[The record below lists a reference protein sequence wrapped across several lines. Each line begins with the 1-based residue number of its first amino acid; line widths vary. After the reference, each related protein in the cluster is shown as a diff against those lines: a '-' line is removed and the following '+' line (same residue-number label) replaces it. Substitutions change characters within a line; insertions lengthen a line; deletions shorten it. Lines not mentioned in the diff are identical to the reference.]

1 MGDDAGLGLLTSVLS
16 GIVSGVAKAGPVV
29 RQGIRMADPRKLK
42 PLIEAA
48 QKSSA
53 FRPIPY
59 LENNP
64 VIRKIPEWARG
75 FVGVATSPAGI
86 ATELGLGGM
95 LTSSASQPTVAPAKP
110 KPKLT
115 VPVDTNPDR
124 TVAPPP
130 AAQPRVDASTTQI
143 LDQGVVTAPRQTQQ
157 VIPATPVA
165 PPTTLFPF
173 TPEGQFQRY
182 FQTPEFDYVFG
193 ERSRGVGAP
202 TTAEEMLALASQLRA
217 EKEAPL
223 ATYYRAQ
230 SAAGRSQMDKVK
242 EALGYAEGSDL
253 AKWAEANPMLA
264 QRLFAQKT
272 AKTQKPVVTQ
282 D

>member
-29 RQGIRMADPRKLK
+29 RQGVRMADPRKLK
-42 PLIEAA
+42 PVIESI
-48 QKSSA
+48 QKSSV

-64 VIRKIPEWARG
+64 VIRRIPEWARG
-75 FVGVATSPAGI
+75 FAGLATSPAGI
-86 ATELGLGGM
+86 AGELGLGGM
-95 LTSSASQPTVAPAKP
+95 LTSSTAQPTVAPAKP
-110 KPKLT
+110 KPKPA
-115 VPVDTNPDR
+115 VPVDTKPDP
-124 TVAPPP
+124 TVAPQP

-143 LDQGVVTAPRQTQQ
+143 LDQGVVTAPRQTRQ
-157 VIPATPVA
+157 VIPTTPVA

-193 ERSRGVGAP
+193 GRSRGEGAP
-202 TTAEEMLALASQLRA
+202 STAEEMLALAAQLRA
-217 EKEAPL
+217 EKDVPA

-230 SAAGRSQMDKVK
+230 SAAGRSQMDAIK
-242 EALGYAEGSDL
+242 EALGYAPGSDL

-264 QRLFAQKT
+264 QRLYAKKT
-272 AKTQKPVVTQ
+272 AKVPVTE